1 MFNFAEFFFQN
12 LLSAFA
18 RDSLL
23 RDPRDVQSQLDEVAR
38 LMVDLYI
45 SARQSA
51 SLTPNTTYMT
61 IGEMFQALPQLY
73 LREFLDAQL
82 SNTYRWTETD
92 MLSIQDYDYFAR
104 LSDIMAQ

>member
-1 MFNFAEFFFQN
+1 M
-12 LLSAFA
+12 LSSFS
-18 RDSLL
+18 RDNLL

-51 SLTPNTTYMT
+51 SLTPNTTYLT
-61 IGEMFQALPQLY
+61 IGEMFEALPQLY
-73 LREFLDAQL
+73 LREFFDAQL
-82 SNTYRWTETD
+82 SNIYKWTESD